1 MKTTVKTTAKT
12 TLAVIVFGS
21 MFATIVPAKAAGAYP
36 VTSPNQDIE
45 IRGNDGA
52 SYDLDTVTRTTVD
65 NSSAITALQNNKADR
80 ADTVNNAT
88 FNLYQQSQV
97 NKDTSQDMG
106 IGANATAISDE
117 ATTRAAADANQ
128 QAQITAN
135 KDAQD
140 QVNHAFLN
148 QNIQQ
153 DGRLT
158 ALENAPKPTN
168 GVDGAK
174 GDKGDTGAAGTN
186 GKDGKDGKD
195 GANGVTTTITQ
206 VDTATQAKV
215 AANTAAISSTS
226 NQAAGVAQDLQDA
239 KKVFSQQQANTNA
252 QFKSLRD
259 EVDSNKK
266 EARSGAASAI
276 AIASMPQVEAGQNV
290 MFSAG
295 VGSFKDEQAVSVGAS
310 FHAGAATVKTGVSTS
325 TNNDF
330 ALGAGVGFG
339 F

>member
-1 MKTTVKTTAKT
+1 MKTTVKTTLT
-12 TLAVIVFGS
+12 VIVLGS
-21 MFATIVPAKAAGAYP
+21 MFAAVVPANADDIYVKD
-36 VTSPNQDIE
+36 TSGLGTQGTYIHLQGQDE
-45 IRGNDGA
+45 
-52 SYDLDTVTRTTVD
+52 SVKTYDLDGMASVTQLNGVASHVSNLD
-65 NSSAITALQNNKADR
+65 ADLNSTKNGVLIVQSEVVQNATDIQTNKDAITQNKAD
-80 ADTVNNAT
+80 
-88 FNLYQQSQV
+88 
-97 NKDTSQDMG
+97 
-106 IGANATAISDE
+106 
-117 ATTRAAADANQ
+117 
-128 QAQITAN
+128 
-135 KDAQD
+135 QD

-153 DGRLT
+153 DAKITDNSDRIT
-158 ALENAPKPTN
+158 TLENAPKPTN
-168 GVDGAK
+168 GVDGK
-174 GDKGDTGAAGTN
+174 DGAAGAN
-186 GKDGKDGKD
+186 GKDGKD
-195 GANGVTTTITQ
+195 GANGVTTTITH

>member
-1 MKTTVKTTAKT
+1 MKTIVKTTAKT

-21 MFATIVPAKAAGAYP
+21 MFAAVVPAKAAAFP
-36 VTSPNQDIE
+36 VTSDT
-45 IRGNDGA
+45 DGITIIGQQGA
-52 SYDLDTVTRTTVD
+52 GYDLDKIATMTVD
-65 NSSAITALQNNKADR
+65 HDSAITTLQNGKADKME
-80 ADTVNNAT
+80 V
-88 FNLYQQSQV
+88 
-97 NKDTSQDMG
+97 
-106 IGANATAISDE
+106 ANMQGEINTINSN
-117 ATTRAAADANQ
+117 ANQ
-128 QAQITAN
+128 ETANRVTADQQLQGEITQN

-153 DGRLT
+153 DGRLS
-158 ALENAPKPTN
+158 ALENAPKPKD

-174 GDKGDTGAAGTN
+174 GDKGDTGATGAN
-186 GKDGKDGKD
+186 GKDGKD

>member
-1 MKTTVKTTAKT
+1 MKTTVKTTLTVIVLGSMLVAVVPANADDIYVKDTSGLGTQGTYIHLQGQDESAKT
-12 TLAVIVFGS
+12 
-21 MFATIVPAKAAGAYP
+21 
-36 VTSPNQDIE
+36 
-45 IRGNDGA
+45 
-52 SYDLDTVTRTTVD
+52 YDLDGMASVTQL
-65 NSSAITALQNNKADR
+65 NSVASHVSNLDADLNS
-80 ADTVNNAT
+80 TKNGVLIVQSEVVQNAT
-88 FNLYQQSQV
+88 DIQ
-97 NKDTSQDMG
+97 
-106 IGANATAISDE
+106 
-117 ATTRAAADANQ
+117 
-128 QAQITAN
+128 AN
-135 KDAQD
+135 KDAITQNKADQD
-140 QVNHAFLN
+140 QVNNALLN

-153 DGRLT
+153 DAKITDNSDRIT
-158 ALENAPKPTN
+158 TLENAPKPTN
-168 GVDGAK
+168 GVDGKDGA
-174 GDKGDTGAAGTN
+174 TGTAGAN
-186 GKDGKDGKD
+186 GKDGKD

-239 KKVFSQQQANTNA
+239 KKVFNQQQANTNA

-276 AIASMPQVEAGQNV
+276 AIASMPQVEASQNV

>member
-1 MKTTVKTTAKT
+1 MDGKD
-12 TLAVIVFGS
+12 G
-21 MFATIVPAKAAGAYP
+21 ATGTAGA
-36 VTSPNQDIE
+36 N
-45 IRGNDGA
+45 
-52 SYDLDTVTRTTVD
+52 
-65 NSSAITALQNNKADR
+65 
-80 ADTVNNAT
+80 
-88 FNLYQQSQV
+88 
-97 NKDTSQDMG
+97 
-106 IGANATAISDE
+106 
-117 ATTRAAADANQ
+117 
-128 QAQITAN
+128 
-135 KDAQD
+135 
-140 QVNHAFLN
+140 
-148 QNIQQ
+148 
-153 DGRLT
+153 
-158 ALENAPKPTN
+158 
-168 GVDGAK
+168 
-174 GDKGDTGAAGTN
+174 
-186 GKDGKDGKD
+186 GKDGKD

-276 AIASMPQVEAGQNV
+276 AIASMPQVEASQNV

>member
-21 MFATIVPAKAAGAYP
+21 MFAAVVPAKAAAFP
-36 VTSPNQDIE
+36 VTSDT
-45 IRGNDGA
+45 DGITIIGQQGA
-52 SYDLDTVTRTTVD
+52 GYDLDKIATMTVD
-65 NSSAITALQNNKADR
+65 HDSAITTLQNGKADKME
-80 ADTVNNAT
+80 V
-88 FNLYQQSQV
+88 
-97 NKDTSQDMG
+97 
-106 IGANATAISDE
+106 ANMQGEINTINSN
-117 ATTRAAADANQ
+117 ANQ
-128 QAQITAN
+128 ETANRVTADQQLQGEITQN

-153 DGRLT
+153 DGRLS
-158 ALENAPKPTN
+158 ALENAPKPKD

-174 GDKGDTGAAGTN
+174 GDKGDTGATGAN
-186 GKDGKDGKD
+186 GKDGKD

-259 EVDSNKK
+259 EVDGNKK
-266 EARSGAASAI
+266 EARSGAASVTC
-276 AIASMPQVEAGQNV
+276 PH
-290 MFSAG
+290 
-295 VGSFKDEQAVSVGAS
+295 D
-310 FHAGAATVKTGVSTS
+310 
-325 TNNDF
+325 
-330 ALGAGVGFG
+330 
-339 F
+339 